1 MALSARELC
10 TLTATEAIAAF
21 KAGTLSPVALMEA
34 TLARI
39 EAVNPALN
47 AFTEVHAERALDQ
60 ARAAEAAYA
69 RGEARPLEGIPVA
82 IKDFH
87 PVADELTTFGSK
99 AFADHRPER
108 SAPTVA
114 RLLDA
119 GGIMHART
127 TTPEFAYAPITA
139 SPLWGVTRNPWSLE
153 HAPGGSSGGR
163 RRGARR
169 RHDGAG
175 GWHRCGRLRPH
186 PGRRLPY
193 RRIQAAV
200 RAQPAG
206 PGSSHRI
213 AAPLRADDAERRR
226 RRSLMQ
232 NVMSGAH
239 GDDMCSLKERIVLP
253 ESYPPIEGWTVG
265 FSMDLGMFEIDP
277 EVARN
282 TEAAVEV
289 FRRLGCTI
297 REVTPDWAGFDLPHP
312 YLRYWEG
319 MAASSLGGPHG
330 RRVARRDGPL
340 HGRHH
345 RERPRP
351 LGGDALPLQHRAGRD
366 VPLAGADPG
375 GMQRAGS
382 AQRSPCRRWRAEHD
396 CGAEDFRVNG
406 KPVHAYLGWNL
417 CYPFNMVSQCPVIA
431 VPSGLSSDGLPT
443 GIQIV
448 GRTYD
453 DLSVF
458 QAAAAYEAANPL
470 AGRAPAAL
478 TRRTLS
484 RTPSYRS
491 WDRAMTDDLLTRRRA
506 HHRRHRADSL
516 LPGRRPWAA
525 RAHT

>member
-1 MALSARELC
+1 MTLSARELC

-39 EAVNPALN
+39 DAVNPVLN
-47 AFTEVHAERALDQ
+47 AFTEIHAERALDQ

-87 PVADELTTFGSK
+87 PVAGELTTFGSK
-99 AFADHRPER
+99 AFADNRPTR
-108 SAPTVA
+108 TAPTVA

-153 HAPGGSSGGR
+153 HAPGGSSGGA
-163 RRGARR
+163 GAALAAGMTVLA
-169 RHDGAG
+169 DGTDAG
-175 GWHRCGRLRPH
+175 GSVRIPAAACHIVGYKPPFGRNPLDRDH
-186 PGRRLPY
+186 PIESLLHYGPMTRSVGD
-193 RRIQAAV
+193 AA
-200 RAQPAG
+200 
-206 PGSSHRI
+206 
-213 AAPLRADDAERRR
+213 
-226 RRSLMQ
+226 LMQ

-253 ESYPPIEGWTVG
+253 DGYPPIEDWTVG

-297 REVTPDWAGFDLPHP
+297 REVNPDWGGFDLPHP

-319 MAASSLGGPHG
+319 MAASSLGGMVDEWRDEMDPYMVRIIENG
-330 RRVARRDGPL
+330 RAHSAETLYRCNIVRGAMYRSLAPILEDCNILVCPSLAVPTVA
-340 HGRHH
+340 
-345 RERPRP
+345 
-351 LGGDALPLQHRAGRD
+351 
-366 VPLAGADPG
+366 
-375 GMQRAGS
+375 
-382 AQRSPCRRWRAEHD
+382 AEHD
-396 CGAEDFRVNG
+396 CGADDFRVNG

-431 VPSGLSSDGLPT
+431 VPSGLTGAGLPT

-453 DLSVF
+453 DLGVF
-458 QAAAAYEAANPL
+458 QAAAAYEAASPW
-470 AGRAPAAL
+470 R
-478 TRRTLS
+478 
-484 RTPSYRS
+484 
-491 WDRAMTDDLLTRRRA
+491 DV
-506 HHRRHRADSL
+506 
-516 LPGRRPWAA
+516 LPPI
-525 RAHT
+525 